1 MSSMDKDATC
11 RTSQLKAVVVRE
23 SFATLCTDR
32 LFGLVVRRERVL
44 VRERRQRDVPP
55 LQEILIF
62 VRFAQLHALRDS
74 FLPKFLQDVS
84 SLKHLEH
91 CHTWEETLNRQLTAG
106 SLPLFLNFEMRS
118 SVMFFVGMVA

>member
-32 LFGLVVRRERVL
+32 LSGLVVRRERVL

-62 VRFAQLHALRDS
+62 VRFA
-74 FLPKFLQDVS
+74 
-84 SLKHLEH
+84 
-91 CHTWEETLNRQLTAG
+91 
-106 SLPLFLNFEMRS
+106 
-118 SVMFFVGMVA
+118 